1 MLYEVIIMN
10 LKITEEK
17 ALVSFDAEFSIVE
30 LREVK
35 DIIKE
40 IETKK
45 IYKIM
50 FDMRN
55 VKYIDSSAIGVLVSV
70 LKYTRKNQGVFK
82 LYSPGEEVRKIL
94 KLVNLDSFFD
104 IVEVKNSI

>member
-35 DIIKE
+35 DIIKALNKYKANIVAITIIDPDE
-40 IETKK
+40 NIKDDKMALILCKK
-45 IYKIM
+45 
-50 FDMRN
+50 
-55 VKYIDSSAIGVLVSV
+55 L
-70 LKYTRKNQGVFK
+70 
-82 LYSPGEEVRKIL
+82 
-94 KLVNLDSFFD
+94 
-104 IVEVKNSI
+104 